1 MSTQTAAPHP
11 VVEEASGPELAA
23 VYADILSPSFPP
35 HGLMTLERL
44 TDEVENGTTSVRVV
58 RDDAGNLAGTAIAT
72 WYLEARVLLIDYLAL
87 RPGQR
92 GEGLGGALLNSS
104 IDAWAA
110 HYDPCIVIAEVEHP
124 DAHDAHP
131 QHGDPEARL
140 RFYARQGA
148 RLLPLPPQVQR
159 RRCRELTARETFPS
173 AFPTEPTRSR
183 SGLDWGRAAATAR
196 IAKLPGVFQRAG
208 RHPQRTPGEAVT
220 SALEKIDATTV
231 KITVTLT
238 EEEIKPALDHAY
250 KHIGSTVTIPGFRKG
265 KVPARI
271 LEQRVGKGAVIEH
284 AINDGVPG
292 WYGEAVEELE
302 LRPYGQPE
310 IEVTKIPGSNE
321 GDEGIE
327 FVAIVEVR
335 PEITLPPAADLV
347 VVVEPVE
354 VSDDDV
360 EERMTALRQR
370 FGTLVAVERA
380 AEVGDFVT
388 IDLTATIEGEQ
399 IDAVQGS
406 SYQVGTGNMID
417 GLDDAVTGLKA
428 GGSANFVGP
437 LAAGDFAGV
446 PAEIAVSVSAVKTR
460 ELPDADD
467 DFAQLASEFDTLDE
481 LKADLRTQAGRIKTN
496 NQAMEAREKLVEA
509 LVAAAGDF
517 ALPVKIVEAEVHSHL
532 ENENRLEDDE
542 HRAEVTERAQTALRT
557 QMLLDK
563 LAEDLDVQVAENE
576 LVDYLVNA
584 SRQYG
589 TDPGEFIQQ
598 VQRAGQIPS
607 IVADVARS
615 KATAFALR
623 RATVKDT
630 IGNPVDLSA
639 IIGTLED
646 ETASEEAVE
655 VE

>member
-1 MSTQTAAPHP
+1 
-11 VVEEASGPELAA
+11 
-23 VYADILSPSFPP
+23 
-35 HGLMTLERL
+35 
-44 TDEVENGTTSVRVV
+44 
-58 RDDAGNLAGTAIAT
+58 
-72 WYLEARVLLIDYLAL
+72 
-87 RPGQR
+87 
-92 GEGLGGALLNSS
+92 
-104 IDAWAA
+104 
-110 HYDPCIVIAEVEHP
+110 
-124 DAHDAHP
+124 
-131 QHGDPEARL
+131 
-140 RFYARQGA
+140 
-148 RLLPLPPQVQR
+148 
-159 RRCRELTARETFPS
+159 
-173 AFPTEPTRSR
+173 
-183 SGLDWGRAAATAR
+183 
-196 IAKLPGVFQRAG
+196 
-208 RHPQRTPGEAVT
+208 VT

-231 KITVTLT
+231 KITVSLT

-250 KHIGSTVTIPGFRKG
+250 EHIGSTVTIPGFRKG

-388 IDLTATIEGEQ
+388 IDLSATIEGEQ

-428 GGSANFVGP
+428 GDSADFVGP
-437 LAAGDFAGV
+437 LSAGDFAGV
-446 PAEIAVSVSAVKTR
+446 PAEISVSVSAVKTR

-467 DFAQLASEFDTLDE
+467 DFAQLASEFDTLEE
-481 LKADLRTQAGRIKTN
+481 LRADLRTQAGRIKVN

-509 LVAAAGDF
+509 LVAAAGDI
-517 ALPVKIVEAEVHSHL
+517 ALPTKIVEAEVHSHL
-532 ENENRLEDDE
+532 ENENRLEDEE

-557 QMLLDK
+557 QMLLDQ
-563 LAEDLDVQVAENE
+563 LAEDLDVQVQENE

-598 VQRAGQIPS
+598 IQRAGQIPGV
-607 IVADVARS
+607 VADVARS

-655 VE
+655 SE

>member
-1 MSTQTAAPHP
+1 
-11 VVEEASGPELAA
+11 
-23 VYADILSPSFPP
+23 
-35 HGLMTLERL
+35 
-44 TDEVENGTTSVRVV
+44 
-58 RDDAGNLAGTAIAT
+58 
-72 WYLEARVLLIDYLAL
+72 
-87 RPGQR
+87 
-92 GEGLGGALLNSS
+92 
-104 IDAWAA
+104 
-110 HYDPCIVIAEVEHP
+110 
-124 DAHDAHP
+124 
-131 QHGDPEARL
+131 
-140 RFYARQGA
+140 
-148 RLLPLPPQVQR
+148 
-159 RRCRELTARETFPS
+159 
-173 AFPTEPTRSR
+173 
-183 SGLDWGRAAATAR
+183 
-196 IAKLPGVFQRAG
+196 
-208 RHPQRTPGEAVT
+208 VT

-250 KHIGSTVTIPGFRKG
+250 EHIGSTVTIPGFRKG

-292 WYGEAVEELE
+292 WYNEAVEELE

-310 IEVTKIPGSNE
+310 IEVTKIPGSDE
-321 GDEGIE
+321 GDEGVE

-335 PEITLPPAADLV
+335 PEITLPAAADLV
-347 VVVEPVE
+347 VEVSPVE

-360 EERMTALRQR
+360 EERLTALRQR
-370 FGTLVAVERA
+370 FGTLVAVERV
-380 AEVGDFVT
+380 AEEGDFVT

-417 GLDDAVTGLKA
+417 GLDEAVTGLAA
-428 GGSANFVGP
+428 GGTASFVGP

-446 PAEIAVSVSAVKTR
+446 PADISVTVSVVKTR

-509 LVAAAGDF
+509 LFAATGDF
-517 ALPVKIVEAEVHSHL
+517 ALPTKIVEAEVHSHL
-532 ENENRLEDDE
+532 EHENRLEDDV

-557 QMLLDK
+557 QMVLDQ
-563 LAEDLDVQVAENE
+563 LAEDLDVQVQENE

-598 VQRAGQIPS
+598 IQKAGQIPGV
-607 IVADVARS
+607 VADVARS

-630 IGNPVDLSA
+630 AGNPVDLSA

-646 ETASEEAVE
+646 ETASEAAVE
-655 VE
+655 GIDAE

>member
-1 MSTQTAAPHP
+1 
-11 VVEEASGPELAA
+11 
-23 VYADILSPSFPP
+23 
-35 HGLMTLERL
+35 
-44 TDEVENGTTSVRVV
+44 
-58 RDDAGNLAGTAIAT
+58 
-72 WYLEARVLLIDYLAL
+72 
-87 RPGQR
+87 
-92 GEGLGGALLNSS
+92 
-104 IDAWAA
+104 
-110 HYDPCIVIAEVEHP
+110 
-124 DAHDAHP
+124 
-131 QHGDPEARL
+131 
-140 RFYARQGA
+140 
-148 RLLPLPPQVQR
+148 
-159 RRCRELTARETFPS
+159 
-173 AFPTEPTRSR
+173 
-183 SGLDWGRAAATAR
+183 
-196 IAKLPGVFQRAG
+196 
-208 RHPQRTPGEAVT
+208 VT

-250 KHIGSTVTIPGFRKG
+250 EHIGSTVTIPGFRKG

-292 WYGEAVEELE
+292 WYNEAVEELE

-310 IEVTKIPGSNE
+310 IEVTKIPGSDE
-321 GDEGIE
+321 GDEGVE

-335 PEITLPPAADLV
+335 PEITLPAAADLV
-347 VVVEPVE
+347 VEVSPVE

-360 EERMTALRQR
+360 EERLTALRQR
-370 FGTLVAVERA
+370 FGTLVAVERV
-380 AEVGDFVT
+380 AEEGDFVT

-417 GLDDAVTGLKA
+417 GLDEAVTGLAA
-428 GGSANFVGP
+428 GGTASFVGP

-446 PAEIAVSVSAVKTR
+446 PADISVTVSVVKTR

-509 LVAAAGDF
+509 LFAATGDF
-517 ALPVKIVEAEVHSHL
+517 ALPTKIVEAEVHSHL
-532 ENENRLEDDE
+532 ENENRLEDDV

-557 QMLLDK
+557 QMVLDQ
-563 LAEDLDVQVAENE
+563 LAEDLDVQVQENE

-598 VQRAGQIPS
+598 IQKAGQIPGV
-607 IVADVARS
+607 VADVARS

-630 IGNPVDLSA
+630 AGNPVDLSA

-646 ETASEEAVE
+646 ETASEAAVE
-655 VE
+655 GIDAE

>member
-1 MSTQTAAPHP
+1 M
-11 VVEEASGPELAA
+11 
-23 VYADILSPSFPP
+23 
-35 HGLMTLERL
+35 
-44 TDEVENGTTSVRVV
+44 
-58 RDDAGNLAGTAIAT
+58 
-72 WYLEARVLLIDYLAL
+72 
-87 RPGQR
+87 
-92 GEGLGGALLNSS
+92 
-104 IDAWAA
+104 
-110 HYDPCIVIAEVEHP
+110 
-124 DAHDAHP
+124 
-131 QHGDPEARL
+131 
-140 RFYARQGA
+140 
-148 RLLPLPPQVQR
+148 
-159 RRCRELTARETFPS
+159 
-173 AFPTEPTRSR
+173 
-183 SGLDWGRAAATAR
+183 
-196 IAKLPGVFQRAG
+196 
-208 RHPQRTPGEAVT
+208 T

-250 KHIGSTVTIPGFRKG
+250 EHIGSTVTIPGFRKG

-292 WYGEAVEELE
+292 WYNEAVEELE

-310 IEVTKIPGSNE
+310 IEVTKIPGSDE
-321 GDEGIE
+321 GDEGVE

-335 PEITLPPAADLV
+335 PEITLPAAADLV
-347 VVVEPVE
+347 VEVSPVE

-360 EERMTALRQR
+360 EERLTALRQR
-370 FGTLVAVERA
+370 FGTLVAVERV
-380 AEVGDFVT
+380 AEEGDFVT

-417 GLDDAVTGLKA
+417 GLDEAVTGLGA
-428 GGSANFVGP
+428 GGTASFVGP

-446 PAEIAVSVSAVKTR
+446 PADISVTVSVVKTR

-509 LVAAAGDF
+509 LFAATGDF
-517 ALPVKIVEAEVHSHL
+517 ALPTKIVEAEVHSHL
-532 ENENRLEDDE
+532 ENENRLEDDV

-557 QMLLDK
+557 QMVLDQ
-563 LAEDLDVQVAENE
+563 LAEDLDVQVQENE

-598 VQRAGQIPS
+598 IQKAGQIPGV
-607 IVADVARS
+607 VADVARS

-630 IGNPVDLSA
+630 AGNPVDLSA

-646 ETASEEAVE
+646 ETASEAAVE
-655 VE
+655 GIDAE

>member
-1 MSTQTAAPHP
+1 M
-11 VVEEASGPELAA
+11 
-23 VYADILSPSFPP
+23 
-35 HGLMTLERL
+35 
-44 TDEVENGTTSVRVV
+44 
-58 RDDAGNLAGTAIAT
+58 
-72 WYLEARVLLIDYLAL
+72 
-87 RPGQR
+87 
-92 GEGLGGALLNSS
+92 
-104 IDAWAA
+104 
-110 HYDPCIVIAEVEHP
+110 
-124 DAHDAHP
+124 
-131 QHGDPEARL
+131 
-140 RFYARQGA
+140 
-148 RLLPLPPQVQR
+148 
-159 RRCRELTARETFPS
+159 
-173 AFPTEPTRSR
+173 
-183 SGLDWGRAAATAR
+183 
-196 IAKLPGVFQRAG
+196 
-208 RHPQRTPGEAVT
+208 T
-220 SALEKIDATTV
+220 SALEQIDATTV

-250 KHIGSTVTIPGFRKG
+250 EHIGSTVTIPGFRKG

-271 LEQRVGKGAVIEH
+271 LEQRVGKAAVIEH
-284 AINDGVPG
+284 AINDGVPN
-292 WYGEAVEELE
+292 WYGEAIEELE

-310 IEVTKIPGSNE
+310 IEVTKIPGSEE
-321 GDEGIE
+321 GDEGLE
-327 FVAIVEVR
+327 FTAIVEVR
-335 PEITLPPAADLV
+335 PEITLPSAADLV
-347 VVVEPVE
+347 VEVSPIE
-354 VSDDDV
+354 VSDEDV
-360 EERMTALRQR
+360 EERLTALRQR

-380 AEVGDFVT
+380 ADAGDFVT

-417 GLDDAVTGLKA
+417 GLDDAVTGLSV
-428 GGSANFVGP
+428 GESASFTGP

-446 PAEIAVSVSAVKTR
+446 PADIVVAVSAVKTR

-481 LKADLRTQAGRIKTN
+481 LKADLRTQAARIKTN

-517 ALPVKIVEAEVHSHL
+517 ALPTKIVEAEVHSHL
-532 ENENRLEDDE
+532 ANENRLEDDE

-557 QMLLDK
+557 QMLLDQ

-630 IGNPVDLSA
+630 AGKPVDLSA

-646 ETASEEAVE
+646 ETASDE
-655 VE
+655 VVDSE

>member
-1 MSTQTAAPHP
+1 M
-11 VVEEASGPELAA
+11 
-23 VYADILSPSFPP
+23 
-35 HGLMTLERL
+35 
-44 TDEVENGTTSVRVV
+44 
-58 RDDAGNLAGTAIAT
+58 
-72 WYLEARVLLIDYLAL
+72 
-87 RPGQR
+87 
-92 GEGLGGALLNSS
+92 
-104 IDAWAA
+104 
-110 HYDPCIVIAEVEHP
+110 
-124 DAHDAHP
+124 
-131 QHGDPEARL
+131 
-140 RFYARQGA
+140 
-148 RLLPLPPQVQR
+148 
-159 RRCRELTARETFPS
+159 
-173 AFPTEPTRSR
+173 
-183 SGLDWGRAAATAR
+183 
-196 IAKLPGVFQRAG
+196 
-208 RHPQRTPGEAVT
+208 T

-250 KHIGSTVTIPGFRKG
+250 EHIGSTVTIPGFRKG

-292 WYGEAVEELE
+292 WYNEAVEELE

-310 IEVTKIPGSNE
+310 IEVTKIPGSDE
-321 GDEGIE
+321 GDEGVE

-335 PEITLPPAADLV
+335 PEITLPAAADLV
-347 VVVEPVE
+347 VEVSPVE

-360 EERMTALRQR
+360 EERLTALRQR
-370 FGTLVAVERA
+370 FGTLVAVERV
-380 AEVGDFVT
+380 AEEGDFVT
-388 IDLTATIEGEQ
+388 IDLTATIEAEQ

-417 GLDDAVTGLKA
+417 GLDEAVTGLGA
-428 GGSANFVGP
+428 GGTSSFVGP

-446 PAEIAVSVSAVKTR
+446 PADISVTVSVVKTR

-509 LVAAAGDF
+509 LFAATGDF
-517 ALPVKIVEAEVHSHL
+517 ALPTKIVEAEVHSHL
-532 ENENRLEDDE
+532 ENENRLEDDV

-557 QMLLDK
+557 QILLDQ
-563 LAEDLDVQVAENE
+563 LAEDLDVHVAENE

-589 TDPGEFIQQ
+589 TDPGAFIQQ
-598 VQRAGQIPS
+598 IQQAGQIPGV
-607 IVADVARS
+607 VADVARS

-630 IGNPVDLSA
+630 AGNPVDLSA
-639 IIGTLED
+639 IIGTLAD
-646 ETASEEAVE
+646 EIASEEAAEAVDAD
-655 VE
+655 

>member
-1 MSTQTAAPHP
+1 M
-11 VVEEASGPELAA
+11 
-23 VYADILSPSFPP
+23 
-35 HGLMTLERL
+35 
-44 TDEVENGTTSVRVV
+44 
-58 RDDAGNLAGTAIAT
+58 
-72 WYLEARVLLIDYLAL
+72 
-87 RPGQR
+87 
-92 GEGLGGALLNSS
+92 
-104 IDAWAA
+104 
-110 HYDPCIVIAEVEHP
+110 
-124 DAHDAHP
+124 
-131 QHGDPEARL
+131 
-140 RFYARQGA
+140 
-148 RLLPLPPQVQR
+148 
-159 RRCRELTARETFPS
+159 
-173 AFPTEPTRSR
+173 
-183 SGLDWGRAAATAR
+183 
-196 IAKLPGVFQRAG
+196 
-208 RHPQRTPGEAVT
+208 T
-220 SALEKIDATTV
+220 SALEQIDATTV
-231 KITVTLT
+231 KITVNLT

-250 KHIGSTVTIPGFRKG
+250 EHIGSTVTIPGFRKG

-271 LEQRVGKGAVIEH
+271 LEQRVGKGAVLEH
-284 AINDGVPG
+284 AINEGVPA
-292 WYGEAVEELE
+292 WYGEAIEELE

-310 IEVTKIPGSNE
+310 IEVTKIPGSEE
-321 GDEGIE
+321 GDEGLE
-327 FVAIVEVR
+327 FVAVVEVR
-335 PEITLPPAADLV
+335 PEITLPPAADL
-347 VVVEPVE
+347 EVE
-354 VSDDDV
+354 VSPIEVSDEDV
-360 EERMTALRQR
+360 EERLTALRQR

-380 AEVGDFVT
+380 ADAGDFVT

-417 GLDDAVTGLKA
+417 GLDDAVTGLAA
-428 GGSANFVGP
+428 GESATFTGP

-446 PAEIAVSVSAVKTR
+446 PAEIVVAVSAVKTR

-481 LKADLRTQAGRIKTN
+481 LKTDLRTQAGRIKTN

-517 ALPVKIVEAEVHSHL
+517 ALPTKIVEAEVHSHL

-557 QMLLDK
+557 QMLLDQ

-576 LVDYLVNA
+576 LVDYLANA

-630 IGNPVDLSA
+630 AGNPVDLSA

-646 ETASEEAVE
+646 ETASAE
-655 VE
+655 VVDAE